1 MQRNNAA
8 SSSLH
13 GQWSTRLA
21 FILAATGSAVGLG
34 NIWGFP
40 YKAGANGG
48 GAFVLVYI
56 GCVLLIGLPI
66 LIAEIT
72 LGRKGRASPIETM
85 ATIARRENRS
95 PAWALVGAMG
105 VLCGVLIL
113 SFYSVVAGWTLEY
126 LQLAISGGL
135 NDLNQE
141 HAVALL
147 EGENGILASPV
158 RQIIWHSVFMI
169 LTALIVAR
177 GVKNGL
183 ESAVK
188 LLMPLLGTM
197 LVGLA
202 IYSST
207 LPGAKEGLSFLFKP
221 DFNALTPSVVLAA
234 MGQAFFSLSLG
245 MGALMAYGAYL
256 PRDISIPK
264 TAAIVACFDTSVA
277 LLAGIAIFP
286 IVYTFGL
293 EPGKGPGLVF
303 VTLPLAFAQS
313 GIGQFLACVFFL
325 LLFTAALTSAISLME
340 PATAWLVEKTNMG
353 RFEIAL
359 ALGFA
364 IWLVGIPSALAYN
377 VLGGVK
383 PFGMPI
389 LDLVD
394 SLTTNIML
402 PLGGLFIALFTG
414 WKISQTRLQR
424 ELHGLS
430 TRGYTIWLWLVR
442 IVAPAAITFIFLQ
455 EIGLLKFGQ

>member
-1 MQRNNAA
+1 MQRSSTSAA
-8 SSSLH
+8 SLH
-13 GQWSTRLA
+13 GLWSTRLA

-48 GAFVLVYI
+48 GAFVLIYL

-72 LGRKGRASPIETM
+72 LGRKGRSSPITTM

-135 NDLNQE
+135 NGLNKE
-141 HAVALL
+141 RAVALL
-147 EGENGILASPV
+147 EGENGILASPT
-158 RQIIWHSVFMI
+158 RQVIWHSVFMI
-169 LTALIVAR
+169 LTALIVGR
-177 GVKNGL
+177 GVKQGL

-188 LLMPLLGTM
+188 LLMPMLAIM
-197 LVGLA
+197 LVGMA
-202 IYSST
+202 IYSLT
-207 LPGAKEGLSFLFKP
+207 LPGAGEGLRFLFKP
-221 DFNALTPSVVLAA
+221 DFSELKTAGVLAA

-245 MGALMAYGAYL
+245 MGAIMAYGAYL
-256 PRDISIPK
+256 PRDVSIPK
-264 TAAIVACFDTSVA
+264 TAAIVAGFDTSVA

-286 IVYTFGL
+286 IVYTYGL
-293 EPGKGPGLVF
+293 EPGSGPGLVF

-313 GIGQFLACVFFL
+313 PIGQFLACVFFL
-325 LLFTAALTSAISLME
+325 LLFTAALTSALSLME
-340 PATAWLVEKTNMG
+340 PATAWLVEKTKMD

-359 ALGFA
+359 GLGFV
-364 IWLVGIPSALAYN
+364 IWLIGIPSALAYN
-377 VLGGVK
+377 VLSGATLFDK
-383 PFGMPI
+383 PI

-394 SLTTNIML
+394 GLTTNIML
-402 PLGGLFIALFTG
+402 PLGGLFIALFVG
-414 WKISQTRLQR
+414 WKISKANLQN
-424 ELHGLS
+424 ELHGFS
-430 TRGYTIWLWLVR
+430 ARSYTVWLWLVR
-442 IVAPAAITFIFLQ
+442 VVAPAAIVFIFLQ
-455 EIGLLKFGQ
+455 EIGLLNFS